1 MAGDPPAV
9 VPHPDWVIYKQSP
22 ALVLGFHGCDRS
34 TAEDILC
41 GRKRHLQHS
50 SNEYDWLGSGIYF
63 WEADPWRA
71 WAFAKEVRDNPKL
84 SRGKIDDPCVI
95 GAVLDLGHCCNL
107 LDYEVVGELQAAYSF
122 IKEIFDLAGRQLPEN
137 LGGADRLKRNR
148 DKVVIH
154 HLHQLRHSANLP
166 AYDSVR
172 AAFIEGDEVY
182 PGATFRRKNHIQIAV
197 RQERCIKGYFRLP
210 GF

>member
-122 IKEIFDLAGRQLPEN
+122 TGTSEVVNSFKTELALNAGRGAKALPRQRTDCHSTDG
-137 LGGADRLKRNR
+137 LVAPSACCACGADPDANR
-148 DKVVIH
+148 SAG
-154 HLHQLRHSANLP
+154 LHSNLVDLTSRRP
-166 AYDSVR
+166 PRVSR
-172 AAFIEGDEVY
+172 AC
-182 PGATFRRKNHIQIAV
+182 P
-197 RQERCIKGYFRLP
+197 LP
-210 GF
+210 V